1 MLGSF
6 LVPLLRN
13 YAPNVIRQAG
23 LLAAGWL
30 LQQGFIDAAGAEL
43 VAGAILAVGMG
54 GWAYVEKAG
63 LLKKLLA

>member
-1 MLGSF
+1 M
-6 LVPLLRN
+6 
-13 YAPNVIRQAG
+13 
-23 LLAAGWL
+23 
-30 LQQGFIDAAGAEL
+30 QQGFIDAAGAEL